1 MTSRYPAGDGTVAHA
16 RASMT
21 GNILVVED
29 EVDIQEI
36 VSYNLEKAGFTV
48 AAVDSGE
55 AALELIRNE
64 LPDLVVLDVMLPG
77 MDGLEVC
84 RMLKQDAE
92 TRDLPILMLTARAE
106 EVDRVVGLE
115 LGADD
120 YVVKPFSVRELTLRI
135 QAILRRLAEG
145 RDSVGEESDA
155 DAMTFGPLSIDKAAH
170 RVTVDGDVLALTS
183 TEFSLLATLAERRGR
198 VQSREELLN
207 TVWGY
212 DYAGYGRTVDT
223 HIRRLREKLGGASEM
238 VETVRG
244 VGYRFMEEH

>member
-1 MTSRYPAGDGTVAHA
+1 MTSGYLAGDGSVVCVRTF
-16 RASMT
+16 MT

-55 AALELIRNE
+55 AALELIRKE
-64 LPDLVVLDVMLPG
+64 LPDLVVLDLMLPG

-84 RMLKQDAE
+84 RLLKQDAE

-120 YVVKPFSVRELTLRI
+120 YVVKPFSARELTLRI

-145 RDSVGEESDA
+145 RDSGAEASDT
-155 DAMTFGPLSIDKAAH
+155 DAMRFGPLTIDKAAH

-223 HIRRLREKLGGASEM
+223 HIRRLREKMGGAGEM

-244 VGYRFMEEH
+244 VGYRFMEEC

>member
-1 MTSRYPAGDGTVAHA
+1 MTSRYLAGDGSVAYA

-55 AALELIRNE
+55 AALESIRRGV
-64 LPDLVVLDVMLPG
+64 PDLVVLDLMLPG

-84 RMLKQDAE
+84 RLLKQDAT

-120 YVVKPFSVRELTLRI
+120 YVVKPFSARELTLRV

-145 RDSVGEESDA
+145 RDSAAA
-155 DAMTFGPLSIDKAAH
+155 DTDPEALRFGSLTIDKAAH

-223 HIRRLREKLGGASEM
+223 HIRRLREKLGGAGEL

-244 VGYRFMEEH
+244 VGYRFIGEH

>member
-1 MTSRYPAGDGTVAHA
+1 
-16 RASMT
+16 MT

-36 VSYNLEKAGFTV
+36 VSYNLEKAGFAV

-55 AALELIRNE
+55 AALESIRKE
-64 LPDLVVLDVMLPG
+64 LPDLVVLDLMLPG

-84 RMLKQDAE
+84 RLLKQDTA

-120 YVVKPFSVRELTLRI
+120 YVIKPFSARELTLRI
-135 QAILRRLAEG
+135 QAILRRLADG
-145 RDSVGEESDA
+145 RDSATAETDPE
-155 DAMTFGPLSIDKAAH
+155 AMRFGPLTIDKAAH
-170 RVTVDGDVLALTS
+170 RVTVNGDVLALTS

-212 DYAGYGRTVDT
+212 EYAGYGRTVDT
-223 HIRRLREKLGGASEM
+223 HIRRLREKLGGAGEL

-244 VGYRFMEEH
+244 VGYRFIGD